1 MHIRLRRNKH
11 NYIISDI
18 SAEQSAFSV
27 NFPRPLIEFAMES
40 SQNGVPP
47 PPPPTEMPKSIQ
59 AQLVHVACGH
69 SSWTDATLR
78 DQLPRLQQVLSDM
91 HMSKPN
97 SRRMFGGDYV
107 FSAYKQMVGEGQELH
122 CVAAA
127 KTTKTAKME
136 SPVYLVY
143 RRTNWVCQPPHIDLP
158 QLLAA
163 LLDGKDTAENLVHS
177 YQTGK
182 LSFKLELVKD
192 LVADVRADVHLP
204 DPVPMALPLI
214 LPTTDG
220 QFAVDQQGLH
230 VLTSQLSEQIVVP
243 QMLVGAMREGK
254 STLNNFT
261 ARHMLASKRPLRT
274 PLFGTSEGVR
284 SCTRGIH
291 VYALPLK
298 LLFPSA
304 PEGSWLLLAD
314 CEGFGEN
321 KGNQEAGL
329 YDTQLFAM
337 AALTCQSLLFNTKEK
352 LDASMLDRVAT
363 WKQAISSLD
372 VSREPKPDLV
382 LVLRDF
388 NLARDD
394 AKQYYQDCMCQG
406 GGNTAQTVLQKLFAS
421 TNLCLFSPPCSSLS
435 GEISS
440 IPWWRL
446 SSQFKHDFD
455 TQFLP
460 LLQQKAKEAVHP
472 SRSWKGADY
481 ARRLQE
487 A

>member
-1 MHIRLRRNKH
+1 
-11 NYIISDI
+11 
-18 SAEQSAFSV
+18 
-27 NFPRPLIEFAMES
+27 MES
-40 SQNGVPP
+40 SQNGVPPPP

-304 PEGSWLLLAD
+304 PQGSWLLLAD